1 MKVIRFTASWC
12 GPCRMYKPV
21 FDEVE
26 KEMVDSGIVFQTVDI
41 DENKSN
47 RAEQYAVRG
56 VPTTVLI
63 KENEVVDTIVG
74 VVTKS
79 ILKKKVEALL

>member
-1 MKVIRFTASWC
+1 
-12 GPCRMYKPV
+12 MYKPV

-41 DENKSN
+41 DEDKSN

>member
-26 KEMVDSGIVFQTVDI
+26 KEMADSGITFQTVDI
-41 DENKSN
+41 DEDKSC
-47 RAEQYAVRG
+47 RAEQYAVRS
-56 VPTTVLI
+56 VPTTVLL
-63 KENEVVDTIVG
+63 KENEVVDTIIG
-74 VVTKS
+74 VVNKS
-79 ILKKKVEALL
+79 TLKKKVEALL

>member
-26 KEMVDSGIVFQTVDI
+26 KEMADSGITFQTVDI
-41 DENKSN
+41 DEDKSR

-56 VPTTVLI
+56 VPTTVFI
-63 KENEVVDTIVG
+63 KDNEVVDTIVG
-74 VVTKS
+74 VTNKS
-79 ILKKKVEALL
+79 TLKKKVEALL

>member
-26 KEMVDSGIVFQTVDI
+26 KEMADSGIVFQTVDI
-41 DENKSN
+41 DEDKSN

>member
-41 DENKSN
+41 DEDKSN

>member
-26 KEMVDSGIVFQTVDI
+26 KEMADSGIVFQTVDI
-41 DENKSN
+41 DEDKSN

-74 VVTKS
+74 VVTKR